1 MNSPY
6 DNDRDKSHEA
16 ASQREEAKTPL
27 RLAPAPTSQPVDFS
41 AEILRKL
48 TYEIGKDPIVA
59 RNHDWLVATILAV
72 RDHVIDRWMASTR
85 DTYHSARKRVC
96 YLSLEFLIGRLLRDA
111 ISNLGL
117 AETVRAALQR
127 LGVDLDIIA
136 ELEPDAALGNGGLG
150 RLAACFMESMATV
163 GIPAYGYGIRY
174 DHGLFRQKI
183 IDGWQVELPENWLAN
198 GNPWEF
204 PRREAAYEIGFGG
217 SVVSEGEGDAARFR
231 WIPAEKI
238 LAVGYDTPI
247 VGWRGEHVNTLR
259 LWNARAIDP
268 IKLDAF
274 NRGDHAAALSDHNRA
289 QI

>member
-1 MNSPY
+1 MTGVL
-6 DNDRDKSHEA
+6 DRIRTQDDALHPSRGDDA
-16 ASQREEAKTPL
+16 DTIST
-27 RLAPAPTSQPVDFS
+27 
-41 AEILRKL
+41 EILEKL
-48 TYEIGKDPIVA
+48 IHSIGKDPIVA
-59 RNHDWLVATILAV
+59 KSHDWLAAAILAL
-72 RDHVIDRWMASTR
+72 RDRIIDRWMATTR
-85 DTYHSARKRVC
+85 DAYRREKKRV
-96 YLSLEFLIGRLLRDA
+96 YYMSLEFLIGRLLRDCLC
-111 ISNLGL
+111 NLGL
-117 AETVRAALQR
+117 TEAFSAALKK
-127 LGVDLDIIA
+127 LNVDLDLIA

-183 IDGWQVELPENWLAN
+183 IDGWQVELPENWLVN